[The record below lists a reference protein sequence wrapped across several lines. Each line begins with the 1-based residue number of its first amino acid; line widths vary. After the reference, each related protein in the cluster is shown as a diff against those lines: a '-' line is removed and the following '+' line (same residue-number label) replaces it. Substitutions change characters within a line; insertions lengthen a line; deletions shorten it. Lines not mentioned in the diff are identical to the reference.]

1 MFKKTAF
8 ALPMAVA
15 LVAGLAACASGPG
28 DGSGSGEP
36 AAGGNAEACI
46 AAVNEAVDAK
56 RAPLELV
63 VPSETLDLEAV
74 AGKKVWVINVLTN
87 QFISDSNSGYE
98 AAAKAAG
105 VDLTI
110 FDGQGSA
117 NTWNEGV
124 QQAIAQG
131 ADAIALFGID
141 SKIVAEAV
149 KEASAAGIPIVE
161 GLATNYDSE
170 QPAELFSNISADY
183 YTDGASLAEWTLA
196 DSKCTANTYL
206 LYSTGLPIW
215 VDTRDGVMDTYE
227 KYCPECVITEENLDL
242 ANVATEIPR
251 VVQTKLTQAP
261 DTKYL
266 LATWDSAVPF
276 IESAAAQV
284 NPDAVILGRDGIDA
298 ALDEI
303 RNDGMQ
309 KVTVASPPPQWIA
322 WTVMDDMLRAIA
334 GQEPSGIV
342 VPTLLV
348 DKTNVGETNADV
360 LPNYVDFETEYVKAW
375 GK

>member
-1 MFKKTAF
+1 MFKKSTL
-8 ALPMAVA
+8 ALPLAVGLLA
-15 LVAGLAACASGPG
+15 SLAACSASPEAPASP
-28 DGSGSGEP
+28 DGGSS
-36 AAGGNAEACI
+36 AATDACI
-46 AAVNEAVDAK
+46 AAVTEAVDAK

-63 VPSETLDLEAV
+63 LPTEPLDLAAV

-110 FDGQGSA
+110 FDGEGSA
-117 NTWNEGV
+117 NKWNEGV

-141 SKIVAEAV
+141 SKIVSEAV
-149 KEASAAGIPIVE
+149 KEADAAGIPIVE
-161 GLATNYDSE
+161 GLATNYDSD

-183 YTDGASLAEWTLA
+183 YSDGAALADWTLM

-215 VDTRDGVMDTYE
+215 VDTRDGVMDTYAE
-227 KYCPECVITEENLDL
+227 RCPECVITEENLDL
-242 ANVATEIPR
+242 ANVATDIPR
-251 VVQTKLTQAP
+251 VVQTKMTQAP

-276 IESAAAQV
+276 IESAAAQI

-298 ALDEI
+298 ALESI
-303 RNDGMQ
+303 RGDGMQ
-309 KVTVASPPPQWIA
+309 KVTVASPQPQWIA

-334 GQEPSGIV
+334 GQEPNGIV

-348 DKTNVGETNADV
+348 DKTNVGATNADV
-360 LPNYVDFETEYVKAW
+360 LPNYVDFEDQFVKAW